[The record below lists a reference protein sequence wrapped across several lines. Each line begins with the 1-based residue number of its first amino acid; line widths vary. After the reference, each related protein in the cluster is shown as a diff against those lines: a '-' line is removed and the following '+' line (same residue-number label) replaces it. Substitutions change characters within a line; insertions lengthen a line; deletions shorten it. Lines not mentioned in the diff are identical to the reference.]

1 MMTSTSAS
9 DLAALS
15 VAGFAERLGIG
26 LSTAKSLVAAG
37 EIKSFRI
44 GRRVLVPQD
53 EIAGFISRR
62 MAAAEAESTR

>member
-1 MMTSTSAS
+1 MISIKKAS
-9 DLAALS
+9 ELAALS
-15 VAGFAERLGIG
+15 VSGFAERLGIG

-37 EIKSFRI
+37 EIKSFRV